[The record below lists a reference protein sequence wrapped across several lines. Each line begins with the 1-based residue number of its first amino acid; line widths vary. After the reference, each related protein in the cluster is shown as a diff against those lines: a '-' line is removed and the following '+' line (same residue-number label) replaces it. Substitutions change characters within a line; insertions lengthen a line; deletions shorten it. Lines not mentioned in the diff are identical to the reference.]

1 MPTKR
6 QEATSGRCNAMTK
19 AGSSCAAPA
28 IRGGEFFAL
37 HSDPGRAAQLGRKGG
52 MGNRDGAEVAVP
64 KNRADGFHQR
74 PIRMLLTTLAEHA
87 FRTKDLCVQPP
98 NRPSS
103 RGTLG
108 LADQST
114 SGFGRASGPGHFAG
128 YSPACCLP
136 TCSPFPAQLRAA
148 GVDCRLQHPAS
159 QKRAGW
165 GPAVAASLLPISGEL
180 NLKCV
185 AQLPVS
191 NCPIFA
197 DVGQLLLSQD
207 PAVRP
212 AWRRSTRAQKCCPT
226 KFLFFSPYIS
236 R

>member
-1 MPTKR
+1 MPNKR

-148 GVDCRLQHPAS
+148 GVDCRLQHPS
-159 QKRAGW
+159 QPNAGW
-165 GPAVAASLLPISGEL
+165 LGPR
-180 NLKCV
+180 C
-185 AQLPVS
+185 
-191 NCPIFA
+191 
-197 DVGQLLLSQD
+197 
-207 PAVRP
+207 
-212 AWRRSTRAQKCCPT
+212 RRQSTPH
-226 KFLFFSPYIS
+226 FG
-236 R
+236 